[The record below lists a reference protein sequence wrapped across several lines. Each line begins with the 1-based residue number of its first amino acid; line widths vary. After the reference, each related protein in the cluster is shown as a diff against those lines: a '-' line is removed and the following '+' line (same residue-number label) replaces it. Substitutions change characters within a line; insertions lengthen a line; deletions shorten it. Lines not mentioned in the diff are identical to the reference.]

1 MAIAVKQF
9 VIGAAGAPTAAGD
22 VTATGGYLKFDL
34 ADSNITA
41 VVPSALRDFPLLIQG
56 IKGGV
61 YQAGAAETAR
71 VITITPTA
79 ANSTDYRIVLSAEK
93 GQVSTNNLA
102 NEFQSVFTHTTP
114 ASGGTAT
121 TISAAFIAAINAH
134 PFWSTR
140 VTASGTST
148 IVLTAKAGFPI
159 FSVGIGANLS
169 QALTTAGNPGVG
181 VGATLL
187 ASGYFTDP
195 AYGTPVSGQTYNVIS
210 FMVEQV
216 GNGGLHSGVFER
228 WQIYINNN
236 SNNTTGT
243 ASVSLLTLLQGL
255 LVYR

>member
-9 VIGAAGAPTAAGD
+9 VIGAAGSATAAGD
-22 VTATGGYLKFDL
+22 VANTGGYLKFDL

-41 VVPSALRDFPLLIQG
+41 IVPSALRDFPMLLGG
-56 IKGGV
+56 IKAGV

-79 ANSTDYRIVLSAEK
+79 VNSTDYRIVLSSEK
-93 GQVSTNNLA
+93 GQVFSNNLPQ
-102 NEFQSVFTHTTP
+102 EFQAVFTYSTK
-114 ASGGTAT
+114 ASGDTAT

-134 PFWSTR
+134 PYWSTR
-140 VTASGTST
+140 VTASGTTT

-159 FSVGIGANLS
+159 FSVGVGANLS
-169 QALTTAGNPGVG
+169 QALTTAGAPGVG

-187 ASGYFTDP
+187 SSGYFTDA
-195 AYGTPVSGQTYNVIS
+195 AYGTPVSGQTYNVLS

-236 SNNTTGT
+236 SNNAT
-243 ASVSLLTLLQGL
+243 LLSLLQGL